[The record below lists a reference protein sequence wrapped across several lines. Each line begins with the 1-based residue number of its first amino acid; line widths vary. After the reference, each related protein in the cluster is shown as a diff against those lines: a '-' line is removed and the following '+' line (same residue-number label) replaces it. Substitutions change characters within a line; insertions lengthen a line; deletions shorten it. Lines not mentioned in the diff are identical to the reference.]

1 LTEHHDNPVLA
12 QLAAQ
17 VRERRAALAL
27 TLRELAERAG
37 VSQRFLVSLE
47 AGRAN
52 ISVLRLEDVAR
63 ALGSSAA
70 ALLSHDA
77 TAHALVQGR
86 MVALLGLRGAG
97 KSAVGQRVA
106 ARIGAPFVELDAL
119 IAERAGMSLEALFEM
134 HGSDYYRRLERRELG
149 RLLSQSPPSPHGVLA
164 TGGSI
169 VTSHATFDV
178 LRAGTTTVW
187 LRASAEDHW
196 NRVVAQGDVRP
207 MSSRSDAMEELRAIL
222 RARRALYEQADHVVD
237 TSALGLERS
246 VDAVVRIAREAMA

>member
-1 LTEHHDNPVLA
+1 
-12 QLAAQ
+12 
-17 VRERRAALAL
+17 
-27 TLRELAERAG
+27 
-37 VSQRFLVSLE
+37 
-47 AGRAN
+47 
-52 ISVLRLEDVAR
+52 
-63 ALGSSAA
+63 
-70 ALLSHDA
+70 
-77 TAHALVQGR
+77 
-86 MVALLGLRGAG
+86 LRGAG

-149 RLLSQSPPSPHGVLA
+149 RLLSQSSPSPHGVLA

-169 VTSHATFDV
+169 VTSHATFGV

-207 MSSRSDAMEELRAIL
+207 MSSRSDAMDELRAIL

-237 TSALGLERS
+237 TSVLGLERS